1 MIIFLPI
8 APSLVARRRAQRI
21 RKDLMQ
27 LEEDMEIAQMDP
39 KDAHAR
45 LLEKVRNG

>member
-1 MIIFLPI
+1 MITFSPLIS
-8 APSLVARRRAQRI
+8 SLVARCRAQRI